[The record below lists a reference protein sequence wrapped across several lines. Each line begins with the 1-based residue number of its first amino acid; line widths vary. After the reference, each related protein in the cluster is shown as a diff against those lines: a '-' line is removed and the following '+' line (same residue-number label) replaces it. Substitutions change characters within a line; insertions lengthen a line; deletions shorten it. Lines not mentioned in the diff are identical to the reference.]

1 MGVKDDYQ
9 YEYLNDNRRFADQIN
24 GGLFGGKQII
34 RPEELQQL
42 EPQNVYLGGKDKKRK
57 NAKTIVDKARL
68 WKGRQIHILVIE
80 NQNQV
85 DYHMVL
91 RNMLSESLGY
101 LRQWNQ
107 TSAYHAEKKDLKKGS
122 DAFISGMKKE
132 EKFQPIITLVVYF
145 GTEHLWDGAT
155 CLYELLDIEE
165 ELKDYVTNYKL
176 NLYDCQAHDTFE
188 EYHTGLRQVFET
200 VRYGKDKEKLH
211 KVMEENREIYS
222 RIDGAT
228 RDMLEVVA
236 NVKIPEEFKVVEEKE
251 ERYDMCKAFE
261 DMRLEGYEEGIA
273 EGIEKGVEKGIR
285 ALIETC
291 KKFGIPQNKILEECM
306 EKYELTREKA
316 QEYMTECGE

>member
-200 VRYGKDKEKLH
+200 VRYGKDKEKLR

-251 ERYDMCKAFE
+251 ERYNMCKAFE

-273 EGIEKGVEKGIR
+273 EGMEKGIR

-291 KKFGIPQNKILEECM
+291 RELGASRDVIVGKCM

-316 QEYMTECGE
+316 QEYMAKCGE